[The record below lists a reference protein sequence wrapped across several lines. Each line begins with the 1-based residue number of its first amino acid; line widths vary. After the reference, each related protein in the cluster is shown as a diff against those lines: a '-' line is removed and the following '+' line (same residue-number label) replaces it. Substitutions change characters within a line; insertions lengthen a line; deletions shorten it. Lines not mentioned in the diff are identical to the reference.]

1 MGKVL
6 RGLGSLSTED
16 TKVYSTWDAVVD
28 RYIAPHTALST
39 PLLCETRFSIL
50 VYRML
55 EGHQVMDPSFTREAA
70 ATLSARG
77 SKKLPDGTYQFTR
90 DLMVKAVS
98 IVKLSLC

>member
-28 RYIAPHTALST
+28 RYSCRAPHTALST
-39 PLLCETRFSIL
+39 PLLCETHFM
-50 VYRML
+50 YRML
-55 EGHQVMDPSFTREAA
+55 EGHQVMDPSFTHEAA